1 MKHRYSGVLGV
12 LLAGA
17 VAGCG
22 GPDGGDVQTVDG
34 RPGGPPGVAAPVA
47 ETVPLPGAGIP
58 GETAPGTAP
67 GASVDPADLATSV
80 PPGQAPAAPA
90 TGAQPVTSAPAPQA
104 DPQPALGATDA
115 NEILNRAERT
125 YAQVRSMEADFVQ
138 QVYVPLLQ
146 STQHSRGRIFNRM
159 PDRFLMRF
167 AEPQG
172 DIIVADGRYFWMY
185 YPSTDARQV
194 MRTTLAQGG
203 QQVDL
208 QREFLSDA
216 SQRFTAV
223 RTGSENIGGRQT
235 HALTLTPRTP
245 SPYTRIRLWVDAQD
259 FLVRQFEITEQNET
273 VRRLQLSN
281 IRTNVNLSDELFR
294 FTPPPGAQ
302 IFEP

>member
-1 MKHRYSGVLGV
+1 MKHRYSGVFGV
-12 LLAGA
+12 LLAGV

-22 GPDGGDVQTVDG
+22 GADGGDVQTADA
-34 RPGGPPGVAAPVA
+34 RPGAPPGVAVPVA
-47 ETVPLPGAGIP
+47 GAVPLPGTGIP
-58 GETAPGTAP
+58 GETVP
-67 GASVDPADLATSV
+67 GASVGPADPATPL

-90 TGAQPVTSAPAPQA
+90 NAAQPVTSAPAPQA
-104 DPQPALGATDA
+104 DPQPAQGATDA